1 MGVKTNCLPCW
12 FINDQVLIFWRSA
25 GRRRSAALDV
35 GEVQDTGESV
45 LLDVRERGVLLHV
58 SLGVGGVEVVLGLE
72 GEVHVHDAG
81 AAEHLGG
88 GGRGGGGLDDDP
100 NDGFTSRLCVSL
112 I

>member
-45 LLDVRERGVLLHV
+45 LLNVRELGVLLHV

-72 GEVHVHDAG
+72 GEVPVHDAG

-88 GGRGGGGLDDDP
+88 GGRVGGGLDDDP